1 MFTNNIYLSTL
12 YFAVCISMVENMG
25 TDPICF
31 SACKAD
37 DHSKQSHSPKISC
50 YLYKYIGQLLLCG
63 ESQLT
68 LSCVVARQFERLLSS
83 VGDYG
88 GHCSRDLLS
97 DSQVFFVAELRS
109 HIQDSKFLF
118 NTIEPVGFEN

>member
-1 MFTNNIYLSTL
+1 
-12 YFAVCISMVENMG
+12 MG

-50 YLYKYIGQLLLCG
+50 YLYRYIGQLFLCG

-83 VGDYG
+83 VGDSG
-88 GHCSRDLLS
+88 GLCSHDLVRDRH
-97 DSQVFFVAELRS
+97 VFFVAELRS
-109 HIQDSKFLF
+109 HIQDS
-118 NTIEPVGFEN
+118 